1 MTKEDMKCS
10 RCKSLIEKSNLTRIN
25 KFPYCKPCGKI
36 RRRNIARL
44 RRQAIVGAYKD
55 LGLVKVR
62 GANGVVY
69 YE

>member
-1 MTKEDMKCS
+1 MYCS
-10 RCKSLIEKSNLTRIN
+10 TCKGRIIKPDLTRI
-25 KFPYCKPCGKI
+25 KGIPYHKPCGKI